1 MDVLIG
7 QLATGLS
14 LGSILLLAALG
25 LALTFGQ
32 MGVINMAHG
41 EFIMAGC
48 YTAFVVQKFIAN
60 AGVSLLVSLALG
72 FLVGGLL
79 GALLEVTLIRRMYHR
94 PLDTLLVTFG
104 VGLILQ
110 QVARDVFGAPA
121 VNVTAPAWLSGG
133 VEILGAVVPR
143 TRIFILVLAIVCV
156 TVLAAA
162 LKYSP
167 MGRRIRAVVQ
177 NRDLA
182 ETSGISSRRTDITT
196 FFIGSGLASPR
207 YLRTEP
213 GTPCDDGNTG
223 TVNDVINADCDCEGD
238 LTTGVSAT
246 AADGDELRIWPNPA
260 TDEVWVDIGGASAAP
275 ATVIVRDL
283 QGRTITMLGP
293 IAANGSGQ
301 YVVQLGAMAQGTYI
315 LDLQVG
321 PGLEIVGIA
330 RAGEL
335 IGHDAPEAV
344 LGDEHGAGGEAG
356 VARLDLADA
365 KLVEPLHDL
374 DLVIH
379 RIGNTL
385 CLRAIAQRQHQ
396 PVTVVGG

>member
-48 YTAFVVQKFIAN
+48 YTAYVVQQVFTT
-60 AGVSLLVSLALG
+60 AGVSLLISLVVG

-79 GALLEVTLIRRMYHR
+79 GVVLEMTLINRMYHR

-110 QVARDVFGAPA
+110 QVARDIFGAPA
-121 VNVTAPAWLSGG
+121 VNVVAPSWLAGG

-143 TRIFILVLAIVCV
+143 TRIFILVLAIACV
-156 TVLAAA
+156 TALAIL
-162 LKYSP
+162 LKASP

-196 FFIGSGLASPR
+196 FFIGSGLAS
-207 YLRTEP
+207 
-213 GTPCDDGNTG
+213 
-223 TVNDVINADCDCEGD
+223 V
-238 LTTGVSAT
+238 
-246 AADGDELRIWPNPA
+246 
-260 TDEVWVDIGGASAAP
+260 
-275 ATVIVRDL
+275 
-283 QGRTITMLGP
+283 
-293 IAANGSGQ
+293 
-301 YVVQLGAMAQGTYI
+301 
-315 LDLQVG
+315 
-321 PGLEIVGIA
+321 
-330 RAGEL
+330 
-335 IGHDAPEAV
+335 
-344 LGDEHGAGGEAG
+344 AG
-356 VARLDLADA
+356 VALTLIGSTSPTIGQSYLIDA
-365 KLVEPLHDL
+365 FLV
-374 DLVIH
+374 V
-379 RIGNTL
+379 
-385 CLRAIAQRQHQ
+385 
-396 PVTVVGG
+396 VVGGLGQIKGTVIAAFGIGFLNSFIEYNTTASLAKVILFVLIVIFLQVRPQGLFSVRTRSLV